1 MLRLHWKLEAG
12 EAVVLEVEAEDAVAL
27 GGEAGLVVVETVWGV
42 EAVVVVKEV
51 AEVIVGVLALETVL
65 YMW

>member
-1 MLRLHWKLEAG
+1 M
-12 EAVVLEVEAEDAVAL
+12 EAEDAVAL

-51 AEVIVGVLALETVL
+51 AEVIVGVLALETVV
-65 YMW
+65 